1 MRCVGGRG
9 AGRFPATATELYA
22 GDVSMDRIAVFNALL
37 PSRVIFGTGRV
48 GELGQVAAG
57 FGRRA
62 LLVIGGTALRR
73 SGGLALV
80 EDALRAGGVEW
91 DVLAGVPAEPPVEYV
106 DEGRQKLRDFDAQMV
121 IGVGGGSVLDVA
133 KAIAALAREEAP
145 CAAFHRGEVKVT
157 QRGLPCIAL
166 PTTAGTGAEAT
177 PNAVLTDR
185 ERRVKASLRGGDL
198 MPVVALVDPHLTIS
212 CPPDVTAHAGLDA
225 ISQALESWVSVAANP
240 FSDVLALEA
249 LRLMAPALP
258 RVVEDGTDL
267 PAREAMALGSLFAGM
282 ALASARLGLVH
293 GIAHP
298 IGELYHLPHGLV
310 CGLLMPSVMEFNLPV
325 AASKYAK
332 AARTLALTEPMAADD
347 EAAEALI
354 SWFRS
359 LLSRLGVGRPL
370 GEYGLSPADF
380 DFIIQ
385 QGLPA
390 GSTKHNP
397 RQPTAD
403 DLRALLQ
410 KLIEAY

>member
-1 MRCVGGRG
+1 MKYGDKTMR
-9 AGRFPATATELYA
+9 ATDAFTA
-22 GDVSMDRIAVFNALL
+22 PL
-37 PSRVIFGTGRV
+37 PGSIVFGTGRIA
-48 GELGQVAAG
+48 ELGQIARW
-57 FGRRA
+57 FGSRA
-62 LLVIGGTALRR
+62 LLVIGSGSLERA
-73 SGGLALV
+73 GGLAKV
-80 EDALRAGGVEW
+80 EEALRAGGIEW
-91 DVLAGVPAEPPVEYV
+91 NVLAGVPAEPPVEYV
-106 DEGRQKLRDFDAQMV
+106 DEGRRKLRAFDAQMV

-145 CAAFHRGEVKVT
+145 CIAFHRGEAKVT

-198 MPVVALVDPHLTIS
+198 MPAVALVDPQLTLS

-225 ISQALESWVSVAANP
+225 ISQALESWVSVGASP
-240 FSDVLALEA
+240 FSDLLALEA

-258 RVVEDGTDL
+258 QAVSEGTDL
-267 PAREAMALGSLFAGM
+267 AAREAMALGSLFAGM

-325 AASKYAK
+325 AASKYAV
-332 AARTLALTEPMAADD
+332 AARTLALCEPTTSDQ

-354 SWFRS
+354 SWFRL
-359 LLSRLGVGRPL
+359 LLSQLGVGRPL

-380 DFIIQ
+380 DFIIE

-410 KLIEAY
+410 KLVASY